1 MFELFWGGGGIFT
14 FISFLVFYILGILMK
29 KLFHSHL
36 LHMKWLLIAN
46 SALQASLAIY
56 NLTSNVCWWNNIIM
70 QHKEST
76 ISTLM
81 ASDFQYVYLKHN
93 IDGFIIESYKNHKMQ
108 TEVISI
114 PKSYNCTLSYISK
127 WKLTIIS
134 REVRWNSNSNGG
146 FSNATLGQYTCQLS
160 FIRILSDYS
169 YSDCLTN
176 LLWIMF

>member
-1 MFELFWGGGGIFT
+1 
-14 FISFLVFYILGILMK
+14 
-29 KLFHSHL
+29 
-36 LHMKWLLIAN
+36 
-46 SALQASLAIY
+46 
-56 NLTSNVCWWNNIIM
+56 M

-127 WKLTIIS
+127 
-134 REVRWNSNSNGG
+134 
-146 FSNATLGQYTCQLS
+146 
-160 FIRILSDYS
+160 
-169 YSDCLTN
+169 
-176 LLWIMF
+176 